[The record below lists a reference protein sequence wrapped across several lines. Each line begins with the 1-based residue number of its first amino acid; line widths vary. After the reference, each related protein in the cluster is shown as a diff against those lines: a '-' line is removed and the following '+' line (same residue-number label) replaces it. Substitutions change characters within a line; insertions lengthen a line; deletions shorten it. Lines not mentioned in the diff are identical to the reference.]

1 MVVEFTSSSM
11 VNMTEQEKPAQES
24 ELPIKL
30 VIRGSGFK
38 IVTEG
43 TISSI
48 SKELDAL
55 SNFTEE
61 VTQRFEIPE
70 EEFEEGIPAGQEP
83 SVSPEEV
90 AKISSA
96 DIPAIK
102 PSKKTIDNLEAIF
115 STPWGRTPRGLA
127 EIMKA
132 LEVNTAFDK
141 VSSVNVY
148 LTRLVHRGVLRRIEK
163 EGKWAYF
170 KVPE

>member
-1 MVVEFTSSSM
+1 M
-11 VNMTEQEKPAQES
+11 VNMTEHEKPAQKS

-30 VIRGSGFK
+30 VIRGRGFK

-43 TISSI
+43 TISSL
-48 SKELDAL
+48 SKEFDAL
-55 SNFTEE
+55 TDFTEE
-61 VTQRFEIPE
+61 VAQRFEIHE
-70 EEFEEGIPAGQEP
+70 EEFVEGIPVGQEP
-83 SVSPEEV
+83 SVTQEEV
-90 AKISSA
+90 AKISAA

-115 STPWGRTPRGLA
+115 STPWGRTPRILA
-127 EIMKA
+127 EIMRA

-148 LTRLVHRGVLRRIEK
+148 LARLVHRGVLRRVEK